1 MLNSDSVI
9 QKSFQQL
16 DLEELYGI
24 LSLRLEVFCVEQ
36 NCPYQDIDNQ
46 DQKAQHVF
54 IKNEDKIIA
63 YARIIHKSKDKAAI
77 GRVVVDQQHRKKGL
91 AQKIMKHCI
100 NDLKP
105 TNTIE
110 LSAQSYL
117 QQFYKDLGFS
127 STGEYYLEDA
137 IPHEKMQLNLHQEI

>member
-1 MLNSDSVI
+1 MLNSHSVI

-16 DLEELYGI
+16 KLEELYGI
-24 LSLRLEVFCVEQ
+24 LSLRIAVFCVEQ

-54 IKNEDKIIA
+54 IKNKDKIIA
-63 YARIIHKSKDKAAI
+63 YARIIRKSKSKAAI

-91 AQKIMKHCI
+91 AQIIMKHCI
-100 NDLKP
+100 DNLKP
-105 TNTIE
+105 SKTIE

-117 QQFYKDLGFS
+117 QRFYKELGFS
-127 STGEYYLEDA
+127 STGEYYLEDD
-137 IPHEKMQLNLHQEI
+137 IPHEKMRLNLQGEI